1 MKEFRLD
8 YKKIVSVVFIAAI
21 VVLGVLSFALNP
33 VKILGG
39 LARGYIDAPEEANV
53 LQRVGNGFS
62 TFDGRMSEYF
72 VLHDQAINSY
82 GLTQKLLGNSL
93 IDDADESLE
102 VLKLKNGYLT
112 FRQTGDTDYS
122 KLSIYLKDLNDICE
136 KNNVDMLY
144 VNKVSKNT
152 DDKKLLPENYPYV
165 YNSNYDELESE
176 LSANGVEVL
185 NIESVIEEN
194 NIDKYSL
201 FFKTDHHWTPKTG
214 VWVSQLICERI
225 NQTYNYS
232 LDTDIYG
239 IGNYSI
245 DTYKNSFLGS
255 QGKRVGVYYAGVD
268 DFDVIVPKYET
279 DIELT
284 IPGENI
290 SLKGDFESTLIHRE
304 SITPDN
310 LLNKDDTA
318 YDTYM
323 KGNHALVHI
332 QNNELKGGR
341 KALLILDS
349 YGCVVA
355 PYLSQSFSNLDCIDL
370 RSFTDSLD
378 EYIVSTRPDVVIY
391 MSENYQ

>member
-72 VLHDQAINSY
+72 VLHDRAINNY
-82 GLTQKLLGNSL
+82 GLTQRLLGKSL

-112 FRQTGDTDYS
+112 FRNTGDTDYS
-122 KLSIYLKDLNDICE
+122 KLSSYLKDLNDVCE
-136 KNNVDMLY
+136 KNSVEMLY

-152 DDKKLLPENYPYV
+152 DDKKLLPDNYPYV
-165 YNSNYDELESE
+165 YSSNYDELESE
-176 LSANGVEVL
+176 LSANGIEVL
-185 NIESVIEEN
+185 NIESVIDEN

-214 VWVSQLICERI
+214 VWVSQLICERL
-225 NQTYNYS
+225 NQTYNFS
-232 LDTDIYG
+232 LDTEIFSID
-239 IGNYSI
+239 NYSI
-245 DTYKNSFLGS
+245 ETYEDSFLGS
-255 QGKRVGVYYAGVD
+255 QGKRVGAFYAGVD
-268 DFDVIVPKYET
+268 DFDVIIPKYET
-279 DIELT
+279 DMELT
-284 IPGENI
+284 VPSENK
-290 SLKGDFESTLIHRE
+290 SVRGSFESTIIHRE

-310 LLNKDDTA
+310 LLNKDCTA
-318 YDTYM
+318 YETYM
-323 KGNHALVHI
+323 QGNHALVNI
-332 QNNELKGGR
+332 KNNELKDGK

-370 RSFTDSLD
+370 RSFTDSLE
-378 EYIVSTRPDVVIY
+378 EYVEKTGPDVVIY
-391 MSENYQ
+391 MTTNYQ